1 MRVCVIVLDSVGIG
15 AMPDAHEYGDEGSH
29 TLGNIYK
36 ARGKLDIPNLLSM
49 GLGNIEDSRL
59 PEVVSPT
66 AFYGRMAEV
75 TKAKDTTSGHW
86 EMMGLIVDPPFKVV
100 DKFPESM
107 LYDWL
112 ERAGRK
118 PGFLGNC
125 AASGTGIMSALG
137 EEHLRTGFPIV
148 YTSADSVFQ
157 VAAHEEV
164 IPLHE
169 LYDLCKIA
177 REMVVE
183 DLFIGRVIARP
194 FVGTPG
200 NFRRTENRKDYAVPP
215 TGKTVL
221 DALEEEG
228 KTTLGI
234 GKIEDI
240 FCNMGVKH
248 VNHTTNNHD
257 SILAT
262 IDALKHD
269 NEDSLIFT
277 NLIDFDMKYGH
288 RNDVEGYA
296 LALEEF
302 DRSLPLILEALRTSD
317 VLMLTAD
324 HGCDPTT
331 LSTDHSREY
340 VPLLV
345 KTKDKSAN
353 LGTRSSFADLGASVY
368 EILTGKK
375 WHTGVSFL
383 KQILDE

>member
-1 MRVCVIVLDSVGIG
+1 MRVCVMVLDSVGIG
-15 AMPDAHEYGDEGSH
+15 AMPDSAEYGDAGSH

-36 ARGKLDIPNLLSM
+36 ARGKLHIPNLLSM

-59 PEVVSPT
+59 PKVDSPT
-66 AFYGRMAEV
+66 ALYGRMAEV

-86 EMMGLIVDPPFKVV
+86 EMMGLVVDPPFRVF
-100 DKFPESM
+100 DKFPEPM
-107 LYDWL
+107 LYEWL
-112 ERAGRK
+112 AKSGRT
-118 PGFLGNC
+118 PGYLGNC

-137 EEHLRTGFPIV
+137 SEHMRTGFPIV

-164 IPLHE
+164 IPLDE
-169 LYDLCKIA
+169 LYELCKTA
-177 REMVVE
+177 REMLVGE
-183 DLFIGRVIARP
+183 LFVGRVIARP

-200 NFRRTENRKDYAVPP
+200 SFVRTENRKDYAVPP

-221 DALEEEG
+221 EALEEQG
-228 KTTLGI
+228 ITTLGI

-240 FCNMGVKH
+240 FCNVGVKN
-248 VNHTTNNHD
+248 VNHTTNNKD
-257 SILAT
+257 SIQAT
-262 IDALKHD
+262 VDALKSN
-269 NEDSLIFT
+269 NEDSLIIA

-302 DRSLPLILEALRTSD
+302 DLCLPFIFDAMRSDDI
-317 VLMLTAD
+317 LMLTAD

-331 LSTDHSREY
+331 PSTDHSREY

-345 KTKDKSAN
+345 KAKKPAN
-353 LGTRSSFADLGASVY
+353 LGTRASFADLGATVY
-368 EILTGKK
+368 EMLSGKK
-375 WHTGVSFL
+375 WHIGESFF
-383 KQILDE
+383 KQMHDV